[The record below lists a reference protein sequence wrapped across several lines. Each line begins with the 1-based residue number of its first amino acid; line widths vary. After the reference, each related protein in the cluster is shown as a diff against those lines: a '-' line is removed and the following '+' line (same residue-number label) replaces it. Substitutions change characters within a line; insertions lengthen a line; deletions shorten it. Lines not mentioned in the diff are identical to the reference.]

1 MRQLSIRVIF
11 STLLVLG
18 GCANWPAGGHGG
30 MAEHYQEALT
40 PVMPDQPLGPEHG
53 LRFDLDLARQHLDIL
68 ILEGAELCFPATVI
82 QARQRQNDITR
93 ELYGNL
99 DFDAANNLIVQRKL
113 LARLERQL
121 DYVRQ
126 QNVCILPMPMTVGQE
141 KPGDIGKRIY
151 DLLNGDNQFSPDSPE
166 LNPKYVGQLAE
177 AAQLLRN
184 QPGYHLHITGHP
196 DTFEKPAYNRTL
208 SLQRA
213 KKIGRYLHVMGL
225 PAERIQI
232 DVIGSDHP
240 LLVDDDKPTH
250 TKQVTRRVSIELIE
264 APALVQTTR
273 K

>member
-1 MRQLSIRVIF
+1 MHRLSISVIF
-11 STLLVLG
+11 PALFALS
-18 GCANWPAGGHGG
+18 GCVNWPAGGHGG
-30 MAEHYQEALT
+30 MAEHYHEALN

-121 DYVRQ
+121 DYVKQ
-126 QNVCILPMPMTVGQE
+126 QNVCILPITKGQE

-151 DLLNGDNQFSPDSPE
+151 DLLNRNNQFSSDSPE

-184 QPGYHLHITGHP
+184 QPGYHLRITGHP
-196 DTFEKPAYNRTL
+196 DALGKSEYNHKL
-208 SLQRA
+208 SLRRA
-213 KKIGRYLHVMGL
+213 QKVGRYLQVMGL
-225 PAERIQI
+225 PAERIHI
-232 DVIGSDHP
+232 DTVESDHL
-240 LLVDDDKPTH
+240 LLVDDNKSAH
-250 TKQVTRRVSIELIE
+250 TRQVTPRVSIELIE
-264 APALVQTTR
+264 SPALVQTIR

>member
-1 MRQLSIRVIF
+1 MRWFGISVIF
-11 STLLVLG
+11 SALLPFG
-18 GCANWPAGGHGG
+18 GCVNWPAGGHGG
-30 MAEHYQEALT
+30 MAEHYQESLI

-121 DYVRQ
+121 DYVKQ
-126 QNVCILPMPMTVGQE
+126 QNVCILPMTKGQK

-151 DLLNGDNQFSPDSPE
+151 DLLNGDNQFSSDSPE

-184 QPGYHLHITGHP
+184 QSGYYLRIIGYP
-196 DTFEKPAYNRTL
+196 DNAEKPPYDRKL

-213 KKIGRYLHVMGL
+213 KKVGRYLQVMGL
-225 PAERIQI
+225 PAEHIQI
-232 DVIGSDHP
+232 DAIDSEHP
-240 LLVDDDKPTH
+240 LLVDDDD
-250 TKQVTRRVSIELIE
+250 KQKYIKGANRHVSIELIE
-264 APALVQTTR
+264 SPAQNQTTR
-273 K
+273 E

>member
-1 MRQLSIRVIF
+1 M
-11 STLLVLG
+11 
-18 GCANWPAGGHGG
+18 
-30 MAEHYQEALT
+30 Y
-40 PVMPDQPLGPEHG
+40 DQPLGPEHG
-53 LRFDLDLARQHLDIL
+53 LHFDLDLARQHLNIL

-121 DYVRQ
+121 DYVKQ
-126 QNVCILPMPMTVGQE
+126 QNVCILPITEGQE

-151 DLLNGDNQFSPDSPE
+151 NLLNGDNQFPTDSSE
-166 LNPKYVGQLAE
+166 LDPKYVGQLAE

-184 QPGYHLHITGHP
+184 QPSYHLRIIGHP
-196 DTFEKPAYNRTL
+196 DTLGKPEYNRKL

-213 KKIGRYLHVMGL
+213 KKIERYLQVMGL
-225 PAERIQI
+225 PAEHIQV
-232 DVIGSDHP
+232 DVVGSDHP
-240 LLVDDDKPTH
+240 SLVDDKQTH
-250 TKQVTRRVSIELIE
+250 TQWVTRRISIELIE
-264 APALVQTTR
+264 ASTLAQTIW